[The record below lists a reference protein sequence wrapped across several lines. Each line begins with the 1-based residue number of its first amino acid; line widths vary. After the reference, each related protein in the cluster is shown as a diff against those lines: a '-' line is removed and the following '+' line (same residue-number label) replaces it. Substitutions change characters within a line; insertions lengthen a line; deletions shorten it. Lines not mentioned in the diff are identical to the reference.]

1 MNAAGLMVVEL
12 VISRLRSGARA
23 ADYLEL
29 ARSLRTWLATRP
41 GFVSCELYVGEPTF
55 AHRVVWRT
63 FEDAQ
68 KAARALAETE
78 IGWGLSELVQPEPQ
92 SFLGRRIDEP

>member
-1 MNAAGLMVVEL
+1 M
-12 VISRLRSGARA
+12 RSGARA

-29 ARSLRTWLATRP
+29 ARSLRTWLGDQP
-41 GFVSCELYVGEPTF
+41 GFVSCELYVGEPATF

-68 KAARALAETE
+68 KSARALAETE
-78 IGWGLSELVQPEPQ
+78 IGWGMSELVQPDPQ
-92 SFLGRRIDEP
+92 SFFGRRIDQP